1 MKININSSVL
11 RDGLNKVLTVI
22 DKKNARPIL
31 TNCLIN
37 AENGRLEL
45 IATDLEV
52 TAKVILDSKISEDG
66 SFCINTKNFHEI
78 LKELPNADVE
88 MDINQENNI
97 LELSCEKINYSLLIT
112 NSDEYPQV
120 NFENSGKPFQLKSR
134 DFSNIIAKTSH
145 AISNDETRINLNGIY
160 AQQIDGKLRTV
171 AIDGHRLALLDV
183 HDFQSDNQSLM
194 DGVIIPRKGI
204 SEIKKIADAFA
215 ESTLTVSLDESFLYL
230 SANDEYFLSVRLIAR
245 EYPKYQTVIPSKT
258 SYSMI
263 VDKNALLNAV
273 KRIKILSNE
282 KTNGIKVGV
291 SNGLL
296 TVSANHPS
304 LGHAKETVPV
314 EYEGEE
320 MEIGFNA
327 KYMIESLMVLDVDE
341 VIYEFNNELSPVV
354 VRSDAEPDFLGII
367 MPLKL

>member
-1 MKININSSVL
+1 MKISINSNIL

-37 AENGRLEL
+37 SENGRLEL

-52 TAKVILDSKISEDG
+52 TAKVILDSTVTDDG
-66 SFCINTKNFHEI
+66 SFCINTKNFHDI
-78 LKELPNADVE
+78 LRELPDAQVE
-88 MDINQENNI
+88 MEIDQDKNI
-97 LELSCEKINYSLLIT
+97 LDLSCQKINYSLLIT
-112 NSDEYPQV
+112 SSDEYPQV
-120 NFENSGKPFQLKSR
+120 NFENSGKPFQLSSR
-134 DFSNIIAKTSH
+134 DFGNIISKTSH
-145 AISNDETRINLNGIY
+145 AISTDETRINLNGIY

-183 HDFQSDNQSLM
+183 HNFTSENQSLM

-204 SEIKKIADAFA
+204 SEIKKIADAYA
-215 ESTLTVSLDESFLYL
+215 ESSLTVSLDESFLYL
-230 SANDEYFLSVRLIAR
+230 SANDQYFLSVRLIAR

-263 VDKNALLNAV
+263 VDKSALLNAV
-273 KRIKILSNE
+273 RRIKILSNE
-282 KTNGIKVGV
+282 KTNGVKFGI
-291 SNGLL
+291 SNGQL

-304 LGHAKETVPV
+304 LGHAKEIVPI
-314 EYEGEE
+314 EYDGAEI
-320 MEIGFNA
+320 EIGFNA
-327 KYMIESLMVLDVDE
+327 KYVIESLMVLE
-341 VIYEFNNELSPVV
+341 SEEIIYEFNNELSPVI
-354 VRSDAEPDFLGII
+354 VRSNSEPDFLGII